1 MLHRVLLGSV
11 ERFTAC
17 LTEHYMGDFP
27 LWLAPEQVRVIPI
40 KEDLAAYGQ
49 EIKSLLLENNIRA
62 EIDSR
67 NETLNKRIRQAE
79 MEKVPYVLVIGQREA
94 EAKTVTVRKRH
105 VKEQLNLAAADFIE
119 RLKEEITRKV
129 A

>member
-1 MLHRVLLGSV
+1 
-11 ERFTAC
+11 
-17 LTEHYMGDFP
+17 MGDFP

-40 KEDLAAYGQ
+40 KEDLAPYGR
-49 EIKSLLLENNIRA
+49 EVKKMLLEKDIRV

-79 MEKVPYVLVIGQREA
+79 LEKIPYVLVLGQREA

-105 VKEQLNLAAADFIE
+105 VKEQINLSVSEFIE
-119 RLKEEITRKV
+119 KLKEEITRK
-129 A
+129 AA

>member
-1 MLHRVLLGSV
+1 LGSL
-11 ERFTAC
+11 ERFVAC

-27 LWLAPEQVRVIPI
+27 LWLAPEQARVIPI
-40 KEDLAAYGQ
+40 KEDFTGYGL
-49 EIKSLLLENNIRA
+49 EVKGALLDSGIRA

-79 MEKVPYVLVIGQREA
+79 VEKVPYILIVGQREA

-105 VKEQLNLAAADFIE
+105 VKDQQSLSVSELIE
-119 RLKEEITRKV
+119 KLKDEINKKT